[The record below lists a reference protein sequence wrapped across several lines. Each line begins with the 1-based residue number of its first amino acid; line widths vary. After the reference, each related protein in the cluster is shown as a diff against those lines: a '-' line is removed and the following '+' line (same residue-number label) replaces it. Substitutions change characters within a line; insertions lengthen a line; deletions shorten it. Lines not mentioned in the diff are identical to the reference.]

1 MYRVDVVGVLFPHL
15 AGVRVVDVRD
25 EDGGVGI
32 YAKARAGWAAC
43 PGCGVGSGS
52 VHSRYERRLADF
64 PVGGRPVCVR
74 LTVRRFFCRNM
85 SCRCRTFVEQ
95 VAGLSE
101 RRRRRSVGLLKTL
114 TKIGLA
120 LAGRAGTRL
129 ARALAIEVSRTTLL
143 RLVRA
148 VPEPPITTPRVL
160 GVDDFALRRGSVYA
174 TILVDMDTHRPIDVL
189 PDRSAKTLATWLN
202 AHPGV
207 EIICR
212 DRGGTYADGA
222 RTGAPQA
229 IQVADRWHLWHNLA
243 EAVEK
248 TVQAHRRCLHDPGTD
263 DASTDLPTAQ
273 TPESFEPTEERMNP
287 GFLEPVP
294 EQHLVTRVRE
304 RHATVHRLRDEGLS
318 LNAIGREL
326 GVCFRT
332 VQRYAAAAT
341 PGELL
346 TKTIDR
352 DSSLDPFKPYLHQR
366 YNQGCTNATTL
377 HTELHPLGWRGS
389 LRTVQRYLRRLPAL
403 KKTPKPRP
411 VVLKPRHVARW
422 IMTDPANLDA
432 DAATRLE
439 AVLARCPEL
448 NATARHVTGF
458 ADMMG
463 GLHGDRLPAWIQ
475 AVEADALPALHS
487 LARGFARDQAAVTAG
502 LSLPWSSGP
511 VEGQVNRVKHLKRS
525 MFGRA
530 KLDLLR
536 RRILLPT

>member
-1 MYRVDVVGVLFPHL
+1 M
-15 AGVRVVDVRD
+15 
-25 EDGGVGI
+25 
-32 YAKARAGWAAC
+32 
-43 PGCGVGSGS
+43 
-52 VHSRYERRLADF
+52 
-64 PVGGRPVCVR
+64 R

-95 VAGLSE
+95 VAGLTE
-101 RRRRRSVGLLKTL
+101 RRRRRSAGLLRTL

-120 LAGRAGTRL
+120 LAGRPGARL
-129 ARALAIEVSRTTLL
+129 ARTLAIEVSRTTLL

-148 VPEPPITTPRVL
+148 VPEPPITTPRIL

-229 IQVADRWHLWHNLA
+229 IQVADLWHLWHNLA

-248 TVQAHRRCLHDPGTD
+248 TVQSHRRCLQAVPD
-263 DASTDLPTAQ
+263 DASTDSPSARISEQ
-273 TPESFEPTEERMNP
+273 PEPAEEMAP
-287 GFLEPVP
+287 ELDKPVP
-294 EQHLVTRVRE
+294 EQRLVTRLRE
-304 RHATVHRLRDEGLS
+304 RHAAVHRLRAEGLS

-341 PGELL
+341 PDELL
-346 TKTIDR
+346 TKTMDR

-366 YNQGCTNATTL
+366 YNQGCTNATIL

-389 LRTVQRYLRRLPAL
+389 LRTVQRYLRRIPAQQ
-403 KKTPKPRP
+403 KAPAPRP
-411 VVLKPRHVARW
+411 VVLKPRHITRW

-448 NATARHVTGF
+448 NATARHVNSF
-458 ADMMG
+458 ADMMC
-463 GLHGDRLPAWIQ
+463 GLHGDRLPAWIE
-475 AVEADALPALHS
+475 AVQADALPALHS
-487 LARGFARDQAAVTAG
+487 LARGFTRDQAAVTAG
-502 LSLPWSSGP
+502 LTLPWSSGP

-530 KLDLLR
+530 ELDLLR
-536 RRILLPT
+536 RRILLPI